1 MAFSQPD
8 VPSQVVGSPRKSS
21 SRNSRHA
28 WRELTVVGVIPGTKR
43 RARDV
48 GFRFDQPLCPE
59 LAASRDYQAMDGY
72 SSAPRGPLRA
82 CGRRTHLSERLSS
95 AAIETSD

>member
-1 MAFSQPD
+1 
-8 VPSQVVGSPRKSS
+8 
-21 SRNSRHA
+21 
-28 WRELTVVGVIPGTKR
+28 
-43 RARDV
+43 V
-48 GFRFDQPLCPE
+48 GFRFDQHLNYPE
-59 LAASRDYQAMDGY
+59 LAASRDYPAMDGY